1 LSRSQPDELLL
12 ALDVVREVQAAPDLD
27 SYRHAVLRLRE
38 LVDCTE
44 VGYNEVDAE
53 TGELRVM
60 IMDPPDSPFPGI
72 LEAFSR
78 SAHQHPVIRHHAA
91 TGEHSAKAISDFLSE
106 DEFHELDLYKDVY
119 ARLGAEDQISFILPS
134 PPELVVGVAMN
145 RGQRGFGAEERELI
159 ELVRPHL
166 SQAFRDAH
174 LREQADPLATARLRS
189 LGLTD
194 REAEVMRLVVEGRS
208 ADAIAHEL
216 TISVHTARNHIAHAY
231 EKLGVRNRA
240 AAVAAVLRSNSGS

>member
-1 LSRSQPDELLL
+1 VSRPTADELLL
-12 ALDVVREVQAAPDLD
+12 ALDVVHEVQAAPDLE
-27 SYRHAVLRLRE
+27 SYRSAVLRVRE
-38 LVDCTE
+38 LVPCTE
-44 VGYNEVDAE
+44 IGYNEVDAE
-53 TGELRVM
+53 TGELKVM

-78 SAHQHPVIRHHAA
+78 SAHQHPVIRHHTE
-91 TGEHSAKAISDFLSE
+91 TGNHAAKAISDFISE

-134 PPELVVGVAMN
+134 PPDLVVGVAMN
-145 RGQRGFGAEERELI
+145 RATRGFSPNDRELI

-174 LREQADPLATARLRS
+174 LREQADPLSPARLKA
-189 LGLTD
+189 LGLTE
-194 REAEVMRLVVEGRS
+194 REAEVMKLVVDGRS
-208 ADAIAHEL
+208 ADEVAQEL
-216 TISVHTARNHIAHAY
+216 VISVHTARNHIAHAY

-240 AAVAAVLRSNSGS
+240 AAVAALLRSNGA